1 MLPEGARPILDPGR
15 PVQLSGDGGNAPVVV
30 APARGWSRP
39 LGALFAFA
47 AVVGF
52 GSLMAYH
59 YVQNLDG
66 TVDPGAVPV
75 VRADPRPVKIRPESP
90 GGLEVPF
97 RDSTVYENLGQQAA
111 GARPPGASP
120 AAPRAAERILPG
132 PETPLPRP
140 TPPPAPVPAIP
151 TAPEV
156 AAPQN
161 AVPIVPPS
169 VASVPPAPQAPPGSV
184 PGRTAAPPAPAA
196 TPSAPQAAVAP
207 PPPPAAAGGGT
218 RIQLASVRETEAA
231 QREWARLARQHADVL
246 GGLTPQFVSAD
257 LGERGVFVRL
267 QAGPFAGAEAAQAAC
282 NVLRARGAG
291 CNVVR

>member
-15 PVQLSGDGGNAPVVV
+15 PAAPLSGDGGGPPVAARV
-30 APARGWSRP
+30 RGWSRP
-39 LGALFAFA
+39 LGAVFAFA

-75 VRADPRPVKIRPESP
+75 VRADPRPVKVRPESP
-90 GGLEVPF
+90 GGIEVPF

-111 GARPPGASP
+111 GARPPGAAP
-120 AAPRAAERILPG
+120 AAPRTAERILPG

-151 TAPEV
+151 AAPEV

-184 PGRTAAPPAPAA
+184 PGRTPTPAPATA
-196 TPSAPQAAVAP
+196 TAPQAAVAP
-207 PPPPAAAGGGT
+207 PPPVTAGGGT

>member
-15 PVQLSGDGGNAPVVV
+15 PTPLSGEGGD
-30 APARGWSRP
+30 APAVASGRGWSRP
-39 LGALFAFA
+39 LGAVFAFA

-52 GSLMAYH
+52 GSLMAYN

-75 VRADPRPVKIRPESP
+75 VRADPRPVKVRPESP
-90 GGLEVPF
+90 GGIEVPF

-111 GARPPGASP
+111 GARPPGATP
-120 AAPRAAERILPG
+120 AAPRSAERVLPG

-151 TAPEV
+151 AAPEV
-156 AAPQN
+156 VAPQN
-161 AVPIVPPS
+161 AVPIVPPA
-169 VASVPPAPQAPPGSV
+169 VASVPPAPQAPAGSI
-184 PGRTAAPPAPAA
+184 PGRTASPPAPPAALV
-196 TPSAPQAAVAP
+196 PQAAVVAP
-207 PPPPAAAGGGT
+207 APSPAAAIGGT

-231 QREWARLARQHADVL
+231 QREWTRLARQHGDVL
-246 GGLTPQFVSAD
+246 GGLTPQYVPAD
-257 LGERGVFVRL
+257 LGERGVFIRL

>member
-1 MLPEGARPILDPGR
+1 MLPEGARPILDSGR
-15 PVQLSGDGGNAPVVV
+15 PAPLSGEGGDAPVV
-30 APARGWSRP
+30 PSGRGWSRP
-39 LGALFAFA
+39 LGAVFAFA

-52 GSLMAYH
+52 GSLLAYH

-75 VRADPRPVKIRPESP
+75 VRADPRPVKVRPETP
-90 GGLEVPF
+90 GGIEVPF

-111 GARPPGASP
+111 GARPPVAAP
-120 AAPRAAERILPG
+120 AAPRGAERMLPG

-140 TPPPAPVPAIP
+140 VPPPAPVPAIP

-161 AVPIVPPS
+161 AVPILPPT

-184 PGRTAAPPAPAA
+184 PGRTATSP
-196 TPSAPQAAVAP
+196 TPSPQ
-207 PPPPAAAGGGT
+207 PAAAATGGT

-231 QREWARLARQHADVL
+231 QREWARLVRQHADIL
-246 GGLTPQFVSAD
+246 GGLAPQFVTAD

-267 QAGPFAGAEAAQAAC
+267 QAGPFAGSDAAQAAC